1 MAEHGALQIEEVKS
15 LLMEKEGI
23 DKKQLRYACLLRLI
37 TLPAWEVSWWVVT
50 LWLCVMTAS
59 FSRASS

>member
-37 TLPAWEVSWWVVT
+37 TSPAWEVVVT
-50 LWLCVMTAS
+50 LGCVS
-59 FSRASS
+59 